1 MRLRIIALMAVMAV
15 MALPAIAGAQENA
28 TVIVVHGI
36 PGAEVN
42 VTAGGDAII
51 ENFTFQS
58 TETLDLPAGTYP
70 IGVSLTDGTEVY
82 AEADVT
88 VEAGKTYVAI
98 AHLDADGNPAA
109 GLFVEEVN
117 TASIAAGEARLTAYH
132 MAAAPAV
139 DILTG
144 ETVLFDAVPNG
155 ASGNID
161 VPADTYP
168 VVIAAD
174 ADNSVVA
181 FEGDV
186 ALAEGANTLVFAI
199 GSLADENFG
208 PVVEVVSGLG
218 ESPEGVPSGEGPLG
232 ALDATLAMAALAAGA
247 VALGFGRVLS
257 RRGA

>member
-1 MRLRIIALMAVMAV
+1 MRLRIIALMAAMAV
-15 MALPAIAGAQENA
+15 MAFPAIAGAQEDA

-51 ENFTFQS
+51 ENFTFGN
-58 TETLDLPAGTYP
+58 TETLSLPAGTYP

-82 AEADVT
+82 PEADVT
-88 VEAGKTYVAI
+88 VEAGMTYVAV
-98 AHLDADGNPAA
+98 AHLGEDGSPAA
-109 GLFVEEVN
+109 GLFVGAVN
-117 TASIAAGEARLTAYH
+117 TSAVAAGEARLTAYH
-132 MAAAPAV
+132 LAAAPAV

-144 ETVLFDAVPNG
+144 DTVLFDAVPNG
-155 ASGNID
+155 ASGDID

-168 VVIAAD
+168 VAIAAD
-174 ADNSVVA
+174 ADNSVVV

-186 ALAEGANTLVFAI
+186 PLAEGANTLVFAI
-199 GSLADENFG
+199 GALDDDSFT

-232 ALDATLAMAALAAGA
+232 ALDATLAVAALAAGA